1 MSQISISEQLAVV
14 RAELNQGLD
23 KYINGLADDLMRN
36 ENVLTDKIKRK
47 DKIIK
52 MLQAAYKKLHAE
64 KKLLEK
70 KLKNVE
76 LPTANLGMAEMKRLK
91 EDIKILRA
99 KNKAKQRKI
108 RKFRLILDN
117 ISAEQ
122 YDDDPDEEDDPVEED
137 GIPSEDEEEN
147 IQHED
152 VEMDVADAEALLN
165 EDDEDEDEDSDPD
178 DSDFELNKA
187 DEDEGERDKK
197 DTEEFIKN
205 KAAEKADTDEEN
217 VGDDEADKD
226 MDKSESEASV
236 EEAEKKEVVKSVEA
250 EETEKKEEE
259 CEINFTQTE

>member
-47 DKIIK
+47 DRIIK

-76 LPTANLGMAEMKRLK
+76 IPTANLGMAEMKRLK
-91 EDIKILRA
+91 EDIKILKA

-122 YDDDPDEEDDPVEED
+122 YDDDPDEED
-137 GIPSEDEEEN
+137 GIPSEDEG
-147 IQHED
+147 ED

-165 EDDEDEDEDSDPD
+165 EDDEDGDEDSDPD

-187 DEDEGERDKK
+187 DKDEGEKDKK
-197 DTEEFIKN
+197 DTEEFIKT

-217 VGDDEADKD
+217 IRDDEADKD

-236 EEAEKKEVVKSVEA
+236 EKAEKKEVVKSVEA